1 MTYEQ
6 YCRIGEI
13 LNQRSDIAG
22 GLYKDCDLKTF
33 INEGPWHIKIHWLGT
48 VYTVPSAWNG
58 VQGYIVESTL

>member
-1 MTYEQ
+1 MTYHQ
-6 YCRIGEI
+6 YCKISKI

-48 VYTVPSAWNG
+48 VYRVT
-58 VQGYIVESTL
+58 